1 MIEISRQYLE
11 IKNIK
16 QLKDTIYSGE
26 ECNIVHIK
34 KPDFQLNKFLYK
46 QIGKDHRWIDRLSW
60 SDQAWQNYLNDKDVE
75 TYVLEVKNEVAGY
88 FEKIFH
94 PETNDVEIAYFGV
107 LKDYREKNYGGYLLS
122 NAIKI
127 SFKKDIN
134 RVWVHTCTLDHK
146 NALKNYLARGMKIF
160 KEEKINISA

>member
-11 IKNIK
+11 IKNLEN
-16 QLKDTIYSGE
+16 LKDSSYSGNV
-26 ECNIVHIK
+26 CKIDQIK

-60 SDQAWQNYLNDKDVE
+60 SDKLWLHYLNDKNVD
-75 TYVLEVKNEVAGY
+75 TYILKVKNEVAGY

-107 LKDYREKNYGGYLLS
+107 LKDFREKNYGGYLLT

-127 SFKKDIN
+127 SFQKNIK
-134 RVWVHTCTLDHK
+134 RVWVHTCSLDHK
-146 NALKNYLARGMKIF
+146 NALRNYLARGMKIF
-160 KEEKINISA
+160 KEEKIKISA

>member
-11 IKNIK
+11 IKNLEN
-16 QLKDTIYSGE
+16 LKDSSYSGN
-26 ECNIVHIK
+26 ECKIDQIK

-60 SDQAWQNYLNDKDVE
+60 SDKLWLHYLNDKNVD
-75 TYVLEVKNEVAGY
+75 TYILKVKNEVAGY

-107 LKDYREKNYGGYLLS
+107 LKDFREKNYGGYLLT

-127 SFKKDIN
+127 SFQKNIK
-134 RVWVHTCTLDHK
+134 RVWVHTCSLDHK
-146 NALKNYLARGMKIF
+146 NALRNYLARGMKIF
-160 KEEKINISA
+160 KEEKIKISA

>member
-11 IKNIK
+11 IKNLEN
-16 QLKDTIYSGE
+16 LKDSSYSGN
-26 ECNIVHIK
+26 ECKIDQIK
-34 KPDFQLNKFLYK
+34 KPDFQLYKFLYK

-60 SDQAWQNYLNDKDVE
+60 SDKLWLHYLNDKNVD
-75 TYVLEVKNEVAGY
+75 TYILKVKNEVAGY

-107 LKDYREKNYGGYLLS
+107 LKDFREKNYGGYLLT

-127 SFKKDIN
+127 SFQKNIK
-134 RVWVHTCTLDHK
+134 RVWVHTCSLDHK
-146 NALKNYLARGMKIF
+146 NALRNYLARGMKIF
-160 KEEKINISA
+160 KEEKIKISA

>member
-11 IKNIK
+11 IKNLEN
-16 QLKDTIYSGE
+16 LKDSSYSGN
-26 ECNIVHIK
+26 ECKIDQIK

-60 SDQAWQNYLNDKDVE
+60 SDKLWLHYLNDKNVD
-75 TYVLEVKNEVAGY
+75 TYILKVKNEVAGY

-107 LKDYREKNYGGYLLS
+107 LKDFREKNYGGYLLTK
-122 NAIKI
+122 AIKI
-127 SFKKDIN
+127 SFQKSNDQKK
-134 RVWVHTCTLDHK
+134 V
-146 NALKNYLARGMKIF
+146 KIL
-160 KEEKINISA
+160 